1 MRLLSESAP
10 CARTAL
16 LDFILP
22 PRCGGCHVVG
32 SWLCGSCRSRIRRL
46 EEPLCRRCGAEVES
60 ARKSC
65 GCRSRLRFLSRL
77 RSAAAYEGPLEI
89 ALQRFKYHGW
99 RRLAEPL
106 ALLMAERVV
115 VEGLSASWVVAVPLH
130 SSRLQQRGFN
140 QSELLASELCKR
152 VGLRRPPGGLVR
164 TRATPPQVGHDRR
177 WRLENVRGAFAW
189 CGGTLEG
196 RSILLIDDVA
206 TTGAT
211 LEACA
216 AALRS
221 AGSGPV
227 TGISVARV
235 NV

>member
-1 MRLLSESAP
+1 MRSRLL
-10 CARTAL
+10 
-16 LDFILP
+16 DIILP
-22 PRCGGCHVVG
+22 PRCGGCHMVG
-32 SWLCGSCRSRIRRL
+32 TWLCDRCRSRIRRL

-60 ARKSC
+60 ARSGC
-65 GCRSRLRFLSRL
+65 GCRKRLRSLSRL
-77 RSAAAYEGPLEI
+77 RSAVAYEGPVEV

-106 ALLMAERVV
+106 ALLLAERLV
-115 VEGLSASWVVAVPLH
+115 VEGLAASWAVAVPLH
-130 SSRLQQRGFN
+130 RSRQRQRGFN
-140 QSELLASELCKR
+140 QSELLARE
-152 VGLRRPPGGLVR
+152 LRRRLALTNPPGELVR

-177 WRLENVRGAFAW
+177 WRLENVRDAFEW
-189 CGGTLEG
+189 RGGPLEG

-221 AGSGPV
+221 GGSGPV
-227 TGISVARV
+227 MGVSVARV
-235 NV
+235 TV